1 MATNTDV
8 SQLNGMFKEV
18 YASNVENLIPDV
30 AILQKAIP
38 FNDKEKIGDS
48 YNQPVKLTASQGVTY
63 AAADAGAFA
72 LNTPIALTTKNAVV
86 KGSQML
92 LRDRMSYDA
101 AAKSSHGSTKS
112 FVESTR
118 YLVDSMME
126 TMAKRLE
133 ISMLYGGGNIGVA
146 ASSSNV
152 SATSTTITFS
162 AAEWSVGIW
171 SGLENTQLNFYLDD
185 TTLVSSGADSIF
197 TVSSMDVDARTVTV
211 TGTATGITALDA
223 AIAAY
228 AGSPVAEEEVG
239 AYFYGSFGNEMAGLN
254 KIITN
259 TGTLFGIDASAYNL
273 WKGNTH
279 TASGTLSLSDIYAGV
294 SKAVGRGLNEDC
306 TVFCSPDTWKDLSS
320 DLAAMRTLD
329 SSYSSSNQKNGQ
341 ESITYYGQNGKID
354 IVSHNCVK
362 GGDAFVVPLKRV
374 KRIGASDIRFRPF
387 GGSADERFFLELSD
401 NAGYEL
407 RTYSDQAIFLEC
419 PAKAVKIT
427 GFTNS

>member
-8 SQLNGMFKEV
+8 GQLNGMFKEV

-30 AILQKAIP
+30 AILSKAIP
-38 FNDKEKIGDS
+38 FNEKEKIGEA

-72 LNTPIALTTKNAVV
+72 LNSPVALTTKNAIV

-126 TMAKRLE
+126 TMHKRLE
-133 ISMLYGGGNIGVA
+133 VSMLYGGGNIGVA
-146 ASSSNV
+146 ASSANIG
-152 SATSTTITFS
+152 ATSTTLTFG
-162 AAEWSVGIW
+162 AAEWAVGIW
-171 SGLENTQLNFYLDD
+171 SGLENTQINFYTDD

-197 TVSSMDVDARTVTV
+197 VVTSMDVDAREVVV

-228 AGSPVAEEEVG
+228 AGSPVAEPEVG
-239 AYFYGSFGNEMAGLN
+239 AYFYGSFGNEMAGIN

-259 TGTLFGIDASAYNL
+259 TGSLFNIDASAYNL
-273 WKGNTH
+273 WKGNSH

-294 SKAVGRGLNEDC
+294 SKAVGRGLSEDV
-306 TVFCSPDTWKDLSS
+306 TAYVNPDTWKDLSS

-341 ESITYYGQNGKID
+341 ESITYFGQNGKIE

-362 GGDAFVVPLKRV
+362 GGDCFIVPLKRI

-407 RTYSDQAIFLEC
+407 RTYSDQAVFIER
-419 PAKAVKIT
+419 PAATVKIT
-427 GFTNS
+427 GFTNA

>member
-30 AILQKAIP
+30 AIMQKAIP
-38 FNDKEKIGDS
+38 FNEKEKIGEA

-63 AAADAGAFA
+63 ASADAGAFA
-72 LNTPIALTTKNAVV
+72 LNTPVALTTKNAIV

-133 ISMLYGGGNIGVA
+133 ISMLYGGGNLGEVD
-146 ASSSNV
+146 SSSNA
-152 SATSTTITFS
+152 SATSTVLTF
-162 AAEWSVGIW
+162 AAAQWAVGIW
-171 SGLENTQLNFYLDD
+171 SGLENTQLNFYSED
-185 TTLVSSGADSIF
+185 TTLISSGADSIF
-197 TVSSMDVDARTVTV
+197 VVSTMDVDARTVTV

-223 AIAAY
+223 GIA
-228 AGSPVAEEEVG
+228 AGSPANETS

-259 TGTLFGIDASAYNL
+259 TGTLFNIDAATYNL

-294 SKAVGRGLNEDC
+294 SKAVGRGLNENV
-306 TVFCSPDTWKDLSS
+306 TTYVNPDTWKDLSS
-320 DLAAMRTLD
+320 DLAAQRTLD
-329 SSYSSSNQKNGQ
+329 SSYSTSNQKSGQ

-362 GGDAFVVPLKRV
+362 GGDAFVVPLKRI

-407 RTYSDQAIFLEC
+407 RTYSDQAIFSEC
-419 PAKAVKIT
+419 PAKMVKIT